1 MRLALS
7 LRRTLGELAEMPGHE
22 FELWMAFIQNEPIG
36 EKRMDFR
43 FGFLQAQIA
52 SLGGAKNVKPTDF
65 IPTWGEEEEI
75 IEAPQNDP
83 DFYREQFTQMQN
95 GE

>member
-1 MRLALS
+1 MRLALA
-7 LRRTLGELAEMPGHE
+7 LGRTLGEMASMTSAEFQCWQE
-22 FELWMAFIQNEPIG
+22 FIETEPIG

-65 IPTWGEEEEI
+65 IPAWGEEEEI
-75 IEAPQNDP
+75 IEAHQNDP